1 MAKELRFDGKVVVVT
16 GAGGGLGRQYALMF
30 GSRGARVVVNDLGGG
45 GHGGGQST
53 AAADKVVDEIR
64 AMGGEAVANY
74 DSVENGEAIIQ
85 TALDAYGTVDVVINN
100 AGILRDTSFQKMTK
114 EDWDLIMAVH
124 LRGSMNVTHAA
135 WPIMREKGY
144 GRIIMTTSAAGLYGN
159 FGQANYSAAKLGLLG
174 LANTLAIEG
183 GSKNIFTNTI
193 APIAAS
199 RLTETVLPADLLSSL
214 KPEYVS
220 PLVGWLC
227 HEDCEENGG
236 VFEVG
241 AGVVNK
247 LRWQRTKGVGFR
259 LNKPL
264 QIEDIASKWD
274 AIIDFNGEVEYPKTV
289 SDSMVA
295 ALDNIN
301 NPRLGGNEFIDLD
314 AAKAAAPVDIES
326 SYDERDLSLYALG
339 VGVGAD
345 PLDERE
351 LQYVYERGENFYA
364 LPTYGVIPALNG
376 FMKMLMEGKEL
387 PGLNAGMD
395 RVLHGEQYT
404 EIKRPLPPHATL
416 HHKAK
421 LRTVYDKGENA
432 IAVIDVHSFD
442 ENDDELAYNEITFFL
457 RGCGGWGG
465 DRGPSADENVPP
477 NREPDAIVEEKINDN
492 QGLIYRLSGDWNPM
506 HIDPEFAKNFGY
518 DRPILHGLCTFGY
531 IGRHAIQSFLNNDP
545 RRFKSIKVRFA
556 KSVYPGETLVTRMW
570 KESDERVI
578 VETRVK
584 ERDEVVIKNAAVEFY
599 KEIPVAKPKANKA
612 AGATSAAGAAA
623 QPTVSQDPNPT
634 SADIFNAIHAYLGAN
649 PEAVKAANTV
659 FQFNLKNPDAAWTVD
674 AKEGKVV
681 KGSAEKPDVTLTTDD
696 AQFVGMCV
704 GGEDAQKLFFAG
716 KLKIAGN
723 MMAASKL
730 EFLKSMDPKL
740 IEQEVQKRLS
750 SAPAPAASGAP
761 QGAAADMP
769 QDTNPTSLD
778 IFNAINAYLAANPE
792 AVKAANTVFQF
803 NLKNPD
809 ASWTVDAKA
818 GRVTQG
824 PAEKPDVTLTT
835 DDAQFVGMC
844 VGGEDAQK
852 LFFAGKLKIAG
863 NMMAASK
870 LEFLKSMDPKLVQHE
885 VEKRLSV
892 AGPVPD
898 NVASGGAAQDPNPTS
913 ADIFEA
919 VGAYLAA
926 NPEAVKAAN
935 TVFQFNLK
943 NPDSSWTV
951 DAKEGKVV
959 AGAADKPDVTLT
971 TDDAQFIG
979 MCVGGEDAQKLFF
992 AGKLKIA
999 GNMMAASK
1007 LEFLKSMD
1015 PKLIEQAVQKRLS
1028 SGAPAQA
1035 AAPAAQA
1042 QKTAQSTGAFQ
1053 KLNDLLASQ
1062 PDAFKAAQGQ
1072 AISFKVSEPDS
1083 LWVLDYRNGTPTLKQ
1098 SETPEGAVIMFN
1110 DEDVAELISGTETL
1124 KSLYMHG
1131 RIRVHG
1137 DMNAIQVLE
1146 AFRQLK

>member
-740 IEQEVQKRLS
+740 
-750 SAPAPAASGAP
+750 
-761 QGAAADMP
+761 
-769 QDTNPTSLD
+769 
-778 IFNAINAYLAANPE
+778 
-792 AVKAANTVFQF
+792 
-803 NLKNPD
+803 
-809 ASWTVDAKA
+809 
-818 GRVTQG
+818 
-824 PAEKPDVTLTT
+824 
-835 DDAQFVGMC
+835 
-844 VGGEDAQK
+844 
-852 LFFAGKLKIAG
+852 
-863 NMMAASK
+863 
-870 LEFLKSMDPKLVQHE
+870 VQHE